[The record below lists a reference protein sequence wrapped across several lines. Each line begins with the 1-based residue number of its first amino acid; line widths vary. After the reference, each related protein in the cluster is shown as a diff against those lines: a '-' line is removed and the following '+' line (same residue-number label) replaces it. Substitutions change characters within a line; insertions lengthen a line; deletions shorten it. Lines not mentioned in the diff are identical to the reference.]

1 MPPPNKTPHSP
12 DESNVHPIKRGV
24 GTLQPPGGRE
34 WKPRNELGQFMRF
47 KPGEG
52 GRLVR
57 LADVMRWLEEAMS
70 REAALKVLCDGLA
83 PDVMGCLYKV
93 EKAKDPELIPS
104 DALFGWPS
112 TTGNTKN
119 NDPTSSGSRRLINLR
134 KGFVRDW

>member
-1 MPPPNKTPHSP
+1 MPPSNKTPPSP
-12 DESNVHPIKRGV
+12 VKSNVH
-24 GTLQPPGGRE
+24 QMPPLSGKVDVQGGWQRRS
-34 WKPRNELGQFMRF
+34 KLGYYMQAG
-47 KPGEG
+47 PGDG
-52 GRLVR
+52 GRLV
-57 LADVMRWLEEAMS
+57 LLSDVMRWLEEAMS